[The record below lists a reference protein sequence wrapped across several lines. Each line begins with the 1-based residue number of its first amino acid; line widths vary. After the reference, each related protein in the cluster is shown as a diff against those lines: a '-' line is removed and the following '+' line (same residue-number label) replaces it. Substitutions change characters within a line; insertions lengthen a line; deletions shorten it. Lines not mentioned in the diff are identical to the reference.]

1 MALSNGIFRTS
12 DKFYTSR
19 PPANCASAR
28 LAWDI
33 LSKKGP
39 IVRLRLLDGYWG
51 AERENGQWDDVENIF
66 ALEKRKAATKD
77 ATGFDAKPG
86 ERCKPDSTN

>member
-1 MALSNGIFRTS
+1 VALANGIFRTS
-12 DKFYTSR
+12 AKFYTSR

-28 LAWDI
+28 AAWDI

-51 AERENGQWDDVENIF
+51 AERENGHWDDVENIF
-66 ALEKRKAATKD
+66 ALEKRRAAAKD
-77 ATGFDAKPG
+77 ATGFHIKAD
-86 ERCKPDSTN
+86 E